1 MRWAKSVPRSGRR
14 LRVRRVRSLAFTFLI
29 ACLAS
34 LFVSDGSSV
43 KYFETGVGELL
54 PVELSDGS
62 RISINT
68 DSSVKMSSDGM
79 TLYVQISRGEALFN
93 LRPNPR
99 RHLVVSVG
107 GLDIADR
114 GTVFGVRVIDGGSV
128 RVTVEAG
135 QVQLS
140 AGRAVG
146 AWVRQNQQA
155 TVDYQGAGPRVSIQK
170 VAPED
175 IQRQVS
181 WVGGELVFRDE
192 RLAEAVGEINRYN
205 LTQVEVMD
213 RAVGEKRIGGSFST
227 TDPFAFAKSIT
238 TLYPGIRWACEQGA
252 RGVLVLRLYGTQ
264 AQQGVGSGRPGCVSV
279 TIPGS

>member
-1 MRWAKSVPRSGRR
+1 M
-14 LRVRRVRSLAFTFLI
+14 
-29 ACLAS
+29 
-34 LFVSDGSSV
+34 
-43 KYFETGVGELL
+43 
-54 PVELSDGS
+54 LSDGS

-68 DSSVKMSSDGM
+68 DSSVGMYSDGM
-79 TLYVQISRGEALFN
+79 TRYVQVSRGEALFN

-107 GLDIADR
+107 GLDIVDR
-114 GTVFGVRVIDGGSV
+114 GTVFGVRVIDDRSV

-140 AGRAVG
+140 AGWAVG
-146 AWVRQNQQA
+146 VWVQQNQQA
-155 TVDYQGAGPRVSIQK
+155 TADDQGAVPRISIRK
-170 VAPED
+170 VAPQD
-175 IQRQVS
+175 IQRQLL

-213 RAVGEKRIGGSFST
+213 RGVGEKRIGGSFST

-238 TLYPGIRWACEQGA
+238 TLYPGIRFACERGEN
-252 RGVLVLRLYGTQ
+252 GVLVLRLYGAQ
-264 AQQGVGSGRPGCVSV
+264 AQQGGWAGEVGVCFGDDTGEL
-279 TIPGS
+279 IFGSSELDSSPAA